1 VTAAHTPFNKPPT
14 DNVVHLPTAGPEIP
28 WLGWGEVRSVVDR
41 MWDPENCPHHSI
53 IGLTGSGKSF
63 LAINGILDVCQNDRI
78 LIVDTKGDDPI
89 VSSVGRPVR
98 EIPRNPWYARMGHRD
113 EPRAL
118 WYRLAVHDD
127 PSKAKAQVFDALK
140 RVYREG
146 EWVVYLDEIYDIT
159 HPRLPNLGLEPWVT
173 QIYKKGRARH
183 VSIVAGT
190 QSPAW
195 VPRVFYDQASF
206 AWIGRIRDEQR
217 QKRLLEIGGLAK
229 RDLPYVSTLPKRH
242 WLLAA
247 DNGDY
252 FARTTVKIGGK

>member
-1 VTAAHTPFNKPPT
+1 MTALSIVPN
-14 DNVVHLPTAGPEIP
+14 GIP
-28 WLGWGEVRSVVDR
+28 WVDWPAVSSYVDTN
-41 MWDPENCPHHSI
+41 WDPENNPHHSI
-53 IGLTGSGKSF
+53 IGLTGSGKSY
-63 LAINGILDVCQNDRI
+63 LAINGILHGCCRHDRV
-78 LIVDTKGDDPI
+78 LIIDTKGDDSL
-89 VSSVGRPVR
+89 VSSTGKAVR
-98 EIPRNPWYARMGHRD
+98 EIPRHAWYSGLGKRD
-113 EPRAL
+113 EPTSL
-118 WYRLAVHDD
+118 WYRLVVKDD
-127 PSKAKAQVFDALK
+127 PIEAKRQVFNALK
-140 RVYREG
+140 RVYQEG

-173 QIYKKGRARH
+173 QIYKKGRSRH

-229 RDLPYVSTLPKRH
+229 TDLPFVSTLQKRE

-252 FARTTVKIGGK
+252 FARTTVKVGSS